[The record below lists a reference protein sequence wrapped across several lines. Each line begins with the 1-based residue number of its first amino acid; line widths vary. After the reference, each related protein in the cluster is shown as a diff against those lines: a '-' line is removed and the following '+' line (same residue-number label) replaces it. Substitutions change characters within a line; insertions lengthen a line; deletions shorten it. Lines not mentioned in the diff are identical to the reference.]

1 VPNGKN
7 AEPSLA
13 GGQLFDQ
20 LGNRLQLV
28 GKVLV
33 GENDTFRIAGG
44 AAGENDGG
52 RLIGGS
58 LAAFFFDV
66 LGDVAVIEKFTPL
79 LDQAAIEQDLNTL
92 GHDDIL
98 SHLPAELL
106 VHHNQMLEI
115 RQLIQKIHNFTKLD
129 GIFHKAKSSLGNTE
143 NEADFI
149 RHRIAASGDIGCPEG
164 EDCQITGKPFAAVVA
179 DQTNEVAPFH
189 SPLGEGGCKTV
200 HLTGE
205 LGIGYRSKNTM
216 LILAHLHGIGRVLI
230 YDVGKCLR
238 YGLIHARPPCCILS
252 IIYTLFHFLSICQIQ
267 AQFLC
272 ISCIIKADASQYKQQ
287 GFTGCILMNIDYPK
301 AKQP

>member
-1 VPNGKN
+1 M
-7 AEPSLA
+7 A

-115 RQLIQKIHNFTKLD
+115 R
-129 GIFHKAKSSLGNTE
+129 
-143 NEADFI
+143 
-149 RHRIAASGDIGCPEG
+149 
-164 EDCQITGKPFAAVVA
+164 
-179 DQTNEVAPFH
+179 
-189 SPLGEGGCKTV
+189 
-200 HLTGE
+200 
-205 LGIGYRSKNTM
+205 
-216 LILAHLHGIGRVLI
+216 
-230 YDVGKCLR
+230 
-238 YGLIHARPPCCILS
+238 
-252 IIYTLFHFLSICQIQ
+252 
-267 AQFLC
+267 
-272 ISCIIKADASQYKQQ
+272 
-287 GFTGCILMNIDYPK
+287 
-301 AKQP
+301 